1 MRYDRQRQQHLDE
14 LSMIAG
20 KRRMRM
26 ILPAALVAALVAAP
40 AWAQTQAANWVQ
52 FVDPTEKAFA
62 LEVPQGWSVKGGTK
76 RFSTV
81 IAKLWVTA
89 ASPDGAIQVFV
100 GDPAIT
106 PFMVPKNGQAEGTA
120 LPPSSAVV
128 PPAVTLSY
136 RAGAEFAKFYG
147 PKSLAG
153 IGCTGAVPVGTQP
166 MPDLARFQYER
177 AQLQARGLNVRG
189 GFTPPQHDAGL
200 ITFTCQ
206 ISGRTY
212 AAGVVADT
220 AQPLQMGYWSV
231 AVAAGYLA
239 PQGQDAA
246 AFAVLNHM
254 LGTRRSNPQWDEA
267 MRLAAQDVLNHMAH
281 RDMALLQRNADQF
294 SAMLKDQGD
303 ANMARLTANHNAYM
317 AEQNRES
324 AQRNAAFNDY
334 EAARSLNSWNFDAHI
349 RNGELYRN
357 PNTGGI
363 FEVDH

>member
-1 MRYDRQRQQHLDE
+1 
-14 LSMIAG
+14 
-20 KRRMRM
+20 MRM
-26 ILPAALVAALVAAP
+26 LLAAMLVAALAATP
-40 AWAQTQAANWVQ
+40 AWAQTQAATWVQ
-52 FVDPTEKAFA
+52 FVDPTEQAFA
-62 LEVPQGWSVKGGTK
+62 LDVPQGWTVKGGIK

-81 IAKLWVTA
+81 VATLWVTA

-106 PFMVPKNGQAEGTA
+106 PFMIPKSGQAEGTA
-120 LPPSSAVV
+120 LPPFSAVV

-153 IGCTGAVPVGTQP
+153 IGCTDAVPTGTQA

-177 AQLQARGLNVRG
+177 ARFQSRGLNVRG

-200 ITFTCQ
+200 VAFTCQ
-206 ISGRTY
+206 TTGRGY

-231 AVAAGYLA
+231 SVAAGYLA

-254 LGTRRSNPQWDEA
+254 LGTRQWNPQWDEA
-267 MRLAAQDVLNHMAH
+267 MHQAAQDVLNHMAQAAD

-294 SAMLKDQGD
+294 SAMLKAQGD

-324 AQRNAAFNDY
+324 AQRNAAFKDY
-334 EAARSLNSWNFDAHI
+334 EAARSLNSWNFTAHI